1 MQEQDLGQ
9 KHRLYWWDIR
19 KVTVKLTSGGY
30 LWVLWIG
37 SRGMT
42 RKTLELSD
50 YDDIVRMLELCLK
63 KCNDV
68 DLDKTNDYDLFVTT
82 LEYELAKILAR
93 LRN

>member
-1 MQEQDLGQ
+1 
-9 KHRLYWWDIR
+9 
-19 KVTVKLTSGGY
+19 
-30 LWVLWIG
+30 
-37 SRGMT
+37 MT

-63 KCNDV
+63 KCNNV

-93 LRN
+93 LKN